1 MHAKLSIKPT
11 LNIDYFI
18 YTDASE
24 SGWGA
29 HDGITSIGAW
39 FDNEIHHQINVLE
52 LITIELALKV
62 FLKDSNKKHVRIISD
77 NTTAV
82 TYINKQV
89 GIKLHSSNEIA
100 KWI

>member
-1 MHAKLSIKPT
+1 MHAKLSIKPI

-18 YTDASE
+18 YTDANE

-29 HDGITSIGAW
+29 HDGISSIGAR
-39 FDNEIHHQINVLE
+39 FDDEIHHQRNVLE

-82 TYINKQV
+82 TYINKQA
-89 GIKLHSSNEIA
+89 GIKLRSSNEIA